1 MKIKPKTN
9 IMKKLIAIIALVA
22 LPITGQSQTKETRN
36 VGNFTELSAKGSFD
50 YVLIK
55 GAKPSVTLYGPADVL
70 PLINTE
76 VSGNKLDIGTKS
88 GSRIKL
94 SRGQRLVVT
103 VYYTNINE
111 ISFQGSGNLKGENT
125 IESDKLSIAMQGSGS
140 ISLDINAK
148 QSNIETSGSGSAT
161 VSGKADTVN
170 YELTGSGSISA
181 GRLQGNTVNASLS
194 GSGNM
199 KIVANKALQAKLTG
213 SGSIAYG
220 GNPEKKNVSKT
231 GSGSVS
237 SF

>member
-1 MKIKPKTN
+1 MKN
-9 IMKKLIAIIALVA
+9 LIAIVALVL
-22 LPITGQSQTKETRN
+22 LPLTGQSQTKETRN
-36 VGNFTELSAKGSFD
+36 IGNFTELNAKGSFD

-55 GAKPSVTLYGPADVL
+55 GTKPSVTIEGPADVL

-88 GSRIKL
+88 GSKIKL

-111 ISFQGSGNLKGENT
+111 IAFQGSGDLKAENA
-125 IESDKLSIAMQGSGS
+125 IQSDKLSISMRGSGS
-140 ISLDINAK
+140 ISLDISTT
-148 QSNIETSGSGSAT
+148 QSNIEASGSGSVS
-161 VSGKADTVN
+161 VSGKADTIN

-181 GRLQGNTVNASLS
+181 GRLQANTVNASLS

-199 KIVANKALQAKLTG
+199 KIVANKVLQAKLTG

-220 GNPEKKNVSKT
+220 GNPDKKNVSKT